1 MTWGWVVAGTL
12 AQLML
17 GLFLFMLVVF
27 SASSMDGVGKLAGVH
42 SKILTLSLF
51 GLPATC
57 VVSAGMLIHLYRTG
71 GGPSSWWWHA
81 VPLAAAASS
90 TRSASESGSRRCV
103 RRKRVHATQQG
114 KGNEYLQSVR
124 GSRRLTSRRRWLG
137 ATR

>member
-1 MTWGWVVAGTL
+1 MPQAPPLRHTSRGEGRRTGEGLGMTWGWVVVGAL

-27 SASSMDGVGKLAGVH
+27 SASSMDGVGKLARVH

-57 VVSAGMLIHLYRTG
+57 VVSAGMLIHLYRSG

-81 VPLAAAASS
+81 VPL
-90 TRSASESGSRRCV
+90 
-103 RRKRVHATQQG
+103 
-114 KGNEYLQSVR
+114 
-124 GSRRLTSRRRWLG
+124 
-137 ATR
+137 

>member
-1 MTWGWVVAGTL
+1 MTWGWVVVGTL

-57 VVSAGMLIHLYRTG
+57 VVSAGMLIHLYRSG

-81 VPLAAAASS
+81 MPLAAAAVYLVYAISLGKQIEAL
-90 TRSASESGSRRCV
+90 REKEAGSRNS
-103 RRKRVHATQQG
+103 TGEG
-114 KGNEYLQSVR
+114 K
-124 GSRRLTSRRRWLG
+124 
-137 ATR
+137 

>member
-1 MTWGWVVAGTL
+1 MTWGWVVVGTL

-81 VPLAAAASS
+81 VRWQRLPCISS
-90 TRSASESGSRRCV
+90 TRSAWGSGLRRCA

-114 KGNEYLQSVR
+114 KGDEYLQSVR
-124 GSRRLTSRRRWLG
+124 GTEG
-137 ATR
+137 